1 MKRIYLSLLAVFFA
15 ATTFA
20 QIEAPVKWSYAAKRI
35 GPTEAVI
42 LVKATIDA
50 GWHIYSQ
57 NIKEGGPVPTTF
69 TFAPSK
75 DYVLVGKPME
85 PKPIS
90 KYEDSF
96 KMNVAYFET
105 SAIFQQR
112 IKLKKAGATTVKGKV
127 EFMTCNDRK
136 CLPPDEAEFTVSL
149 SAK

>member
-20 QIEAPVKWSYAAKRI
+20 QIETPVKWSYAAKRI
-35 GPTEAVI
+35 SPTEAVI

-57 NIKEGGPVPTTF
+57 NVKEGGPVATSF
-69 TFAPSK
+69 TFPPSK

-85 PKPIS
+85 PKPVT
-90 KYEDSF
+90 KYEDAF
-96 KMNVAYFET
+96 KMNVSYFEN

-127 EFMTCNDRK
+127 EYMTCNDRK
-136 CLPPDEAEFTVSL
+136 CLPPDEVEFTVSL